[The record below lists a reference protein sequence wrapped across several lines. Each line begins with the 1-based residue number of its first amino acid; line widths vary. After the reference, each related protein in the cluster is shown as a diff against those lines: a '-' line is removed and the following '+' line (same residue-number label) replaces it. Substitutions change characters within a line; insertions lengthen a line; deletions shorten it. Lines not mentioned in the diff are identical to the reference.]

1 MAKRFTENAQKII
14 LIAQEEAKRLNH
26 DYVGTEHILLGLSAI
41 DGTVSHKILS
51 GMGVT
56 FRKVRQEIEKMVG
69 IGDTIMLLGEIPFTP
84 RAKAVLEFSVEESQ
98 ILGTEHIGTEHIL
111 LGLIREEEG
120 MASKIL
126 ENLGLSLPALR
137 EAVLNFLGNANPE
150 ELSEKN
156 TESAQEINLSSF
168 TSSEEKTSKSGINKK
183 SKTPTLDEYT
193 RDLTRLATQHK
204 LDPVIGREEEIER
217 VVQILARRT
226 KNNPV
231 LIGEPGVGKTAIVEG
246 LAQKIARGEI
256 SDLLSGK
263 RLLALDMASVIA
275 GTKYRGEFE
284 QRLKNIIDEMAAAQ
298 DAIIF
303 IDELHTIIGAGAAEG
318 SMDASNMLKPALA
331 RGEVQCI
338 GATTFDEYR
347 KYVETDTALERR
359 FQPVVIEPP
368 DLEETVSI
376 LNGVRAKYEQH
387 HKVKYT
393 DGAVRAAA
401 AISDRYISDRALP
414 DKALDLFDEAGARAR
429 LKNAVLPPEIKQK
442 QAEYNQAIL
451 EKDEALSNKEFE
463 KAAAAKDTEDR
474 LKAYIDNLKAKWQE
488 EHAKNVPEVT
498 EEDIALVASKWT
510 GIPVTRLTQSETD
523 KILHMEE
530 HLHEHIIGQDDAV
543 RVVSQAIRR
552 NRTGLGNPHRPIGGF
567 LFLGPTGVGKTE
579 LAKSLATFLFGDEE
593 AMIRL
598 DMSEYMEKFAVSRLI
613 GAPPGYVGY
622 EEGGQLTEAV
632 RRRPYSVVV
641 LDELEKAHPDIYN
654 ILLQV
659 LDEGALS
666 DNLGHKV
673 SFKNCV
679 VIMTSNVGAR
689 EITNKGSQ
697 LGFAAR
703 QSEEEEYQDMRK
715 NVMEE
720 VKKTFNPEFINR
732 IDEIVVFHSLSKDN
746 IGAILDLALKEV
758 DDKLTEKELTLELTP
773 EAKDFLVEKGFDVKF
788 GARPL
793 LRTLQRELEDPLAE
807 NILIN
812 QYAAGTKII
821 VHFNKETGKLTFSGA
836 GTKSKRKQTAHI

>member
-41 DGTVSHKILS
+41 EGTVSNKILS
-51 GMGVT
+51 NLGVT

-69 IGDTIMLLGEIPFTP
+69 VGDTIMLLGEIPFTP
-84 RAKAVLEFSVEESQ
+84 RAKKVLEFSVEESQ
-98 ILGTEHIGTEHIL
+98 MLGNEHIGTEHIL

-120 MASKIL
+120 MACKIL
-126 ENLGLSLPALR
+126 ENLGLNLGLVR
-137 EAVLNFLGNANPE
+137 DTVLSFLGDAEPDDLNEDIGDLP
-150 ELSEKN
+150 
-156 TESAQEINLSSF
+156 QEINLNSLPKRGGR
-168 TSSEEKTSKSGINKK
+168 EDAPGKK

-193 RDLTRLATQHK
+193 RDLTRLAAQNK
-204 LDPVIGREEEIER
+204 LDPVIGREEEMER
-217 VVQILARRT
+217 VVQILARRS

-256 SDLLSGK
+256 SDVLSGK
-263 RLLALDMASVIA
+263 RLLALDLASVIA

-284 QRLKNIIDEMAAAQ
+284 QRLKNIIDELAAAQ
-298 DAIIF
+298 DAIVF

-318 SMDASNMLKPALA
+318 SIDASNMLKPALA

-347 KYVETDTALERR
+347 KYIEADTALERR
-359 FQPVVIEPP
+359 FQPVVADPP
-368 DLEETVSI
+368 DVEETITI
-376 LNGVRAKYEQH
+376 LKGVRGKYEAH

-393 DGAVRAAA
+393 DGALRAAA
-401 AISDRYISDRALP
+401 AIADRYITDRAMP

-429 LKNAVLPPEIKQK
+429 LKHAVLPPEIKQK
-442 QAEYNQAIL
+442 QAEYNQAVL
-451 EKDEALSNKEFE
+451 EKDDALSKKEFE
-463 KAAAAKDTEDR
+463 KAAAAKDAEDR
-474 LKAYIDNLKAKWQE
+474 LKAYIDHLKQKWQE
-488 EHAKNVPEVT
+488 ERGKHTPEVT

-530 HLHEHIIGQDDAV
+530 HLHERVIGQDDAV
-543 RVVSQAIRR
+543 KAVSQAIRR

-579 LAKSLATFLFGDEE
+579 LAKSLATFLFGDED

-679 VIMTSNVGAR
+679 IIMTSNVGAR
-689 EITNKGSQ
+689 EITNKGGQ
-697 LGFAAR
+697 LGFAAK
-703 QSEEEEYQDMRK
+703 QSEEEQYKDMRK

-732 IDEIVVFHSLSKDN
+732 IDEIVVFHSLSKEH
-746 IGAILDLALKEV
+746 IGRILDIALEEV
-758 DDKLTEKELTLELTP
+758 DDKLAEKDLELELTAA
-773 EAKDFLVEKGFDVKF
+773 AKDFLVEKGFDVKF

-807 NILIN
+807 NILVN
-812 QYAAGTKII
+812 RYPAGAKII
-821 VHFNKETGKLTFSGA
+821 VDFDKEAGKLTFSGA
-836 GTKSKRKQTAHI
+836 AAQKEAVKI

>member
-26 DYVGTEHILLGLSAI
+26 DYVGTEHILLGLSALE
-41 DGTVSHKILS
+41 GTVSNKILT
-51 GMGVT
+51 GLGVT
-56 FRKVRQEIEKMVG
+56 FRKVRLEIEKMVG

-84 RAKAVLEFSVEESQ
+84 RAKKVLEFSVEESQ
-98 ILGTEHIGTEHIL
+98 MLGTDHIGTEHIL

-120 MASKIL
+120 MASRIL
-126 ENLGLSLPALR
+126 ENLGLNLD
-137 EAVLNFLGNANPE
+137 AVRDATLNFIGDAEPGDL
-150 ELSEKN
+150 
-156 TESAQEINLSSF
+156 TEDLTDLPQEINLNSVPKRERE
-168 TSSEEKTSKSGINKK
+168 TPNAKKT
-183 SKTPTLDEYT
+183 KTPTLDEYT
-193 RDLTRLATQHK
+193 RDLTKLAAQNQ
-204 LDPVIGREEEIER
+204 LDPVIGREEEMER
-217 VVQILARRT
+217 LVQILARRT

-231 LIGEPGVGKTAIVEG
+231 LIGEPGAGKTAIVEG

-256 SDLLSGK
+256 SDVLANK
-263 RLLALDMASVIA
+263 RLLALDLASVIA

-284 QRLKNIIDEMAAAQ
+284 QRLKNIIDELAASK

-318 SMDASNMLKPALA
+318 SIDASNMLKPALA

-347 KYVETDTALERR
+347 KYIEADTALERR
-359 FQPVVIEPP
+359 FQPVVADPP
-368 DLEETVSI
+368 DVDETVTI
-376 LNGVRAKYEQH
+376 LKGIRAKYEQH

-401 AISDRYISDRALP
+401 AIADRYITDRAMP
-414 DKALDLFDEAGARAR
+414 DKAIDLFDEAGARAR

-442 QAEYNQAIL
+442 QLEYNQAVQ
-451 EKDEALSNKEFE
+451 EKDEALSKKEFE
-463 KAAAAKDTEDR
+463 KAAAAKDTEER
-474 LKAYIDNLKAKWQE
+474 LKAYVEHLKQQWHEKHDKE
-488 EHAKNVPEVT
+488 VPEVT

-530 HLHEHIIGQDDAV
+530 HLHERIIGQDDAV
-543 RVVSQAIRR
+543 KAVSLAIRR

-579 LAKSLATFLFGDEE
+579 LAKSLATFLFGDED

-659 LDEGALS
+659 LDEGSLS

-679 VIMTSNVGAR
+679 IIMTSNVGAR
-689 EITNKGSQ
+689 EITNKGNT
-697 LGFAAR
+697 LGFAAH
-703 QSEEEEYQDMRK
+703 QTEEQEYQDMRK

-732 IDEIVVFHSLSKDN
+732 IDEIVVFHSLTKEN
-746 IGAILDLALKEV
+746 IGQILDLALTEV
-758 DDKLTEKELTLELTP
+758 DEKLKDKELSLKLTKA
-773 EAKDFLVEKGFDVKF
+773 AKDFLVEKGFDVKY

-807 NILIN
+807 NILVSR
-812 QYAAGTKII
+812 YPAHTEI
-821 VHFNKETGKLTFSGA
+821 VVDFNKSAGKLTFAGA
-836 GTKSKRKQTAHI
+836 AAKTKTAVAI

>member
-26 DYVGTEHILLGLSAI
+26 DYVGTEHILLGLCAI
-41 DGTVSHKILS
+41 EGTVSNQILTS
-51 GMGVT
+51 LGVT
-56 FRKVRQEIEKMVG
+56 FRKVRLEIEKMVG

-84 RAKAVLEFSVEESQ
+84 RAKKVLEFSVEESQ
-98 ILGTEHIGTEHIL
+98 LLNSEYIGTEHIL

-120 MASKIL
+120 MAGKIL
-126 ENLGLSLPALR
+126 GNLGLSLMLVR
-137 EAVLNFLGNANPE
+137 DTVINSIGEGKLND
-150 ELSEKN
+150 
-156 TESAQEINLSSF
+156 
-168 TSSEEKTSKSGINKK
+168 EEKTPDVMRQAEAEDEPINSAHPSNFKKK

-193 RDLTRLATQHK
+193 RDLTALAAKNQ
-204 LDPVIGREEEIER
+204 LDPVIGRDNEIER
-217 VVQILARRT
+217 IVQILARRT

-246 LAQKIARGEI
+246 LAQKMAKGEI
-256 SDLLSGK
+256 SDVLADK
-263 RLLALDMASVIA
+263 RLLALDLASIVA

-284 QRLKNIIDEMAAAQ
+284 QRLKNIIDELAASQ
-298 DAIIF
+298 DAVVF

-318 SMDASNMLKPALA
+318 SIDASNMLKPALA

-347 KYVETDTALERR
+347 KYIEADTALERR
-359 FQPVVIEPP
+359 FQPVVADPP
-368 DLEETVSI
+368 DVDQTITI
-376 LNGVRAKYEQH
+376 LKGLRPKYEEH
-387 HKVKYT
+387 HHVKYT
-393 DGAVRAAA
+393 DSAVRAAA
-401 AISDRYISDRALP
+401 MIADRYITDRAMP

-429 LKNAVLPPEIKQK
+429 LKNAILPPEIKQK
-442 QAEYNQAIL
+442 QNELQATTAE
-451 EKDEALSNKEFE
+451 KEALLAKKDFV
-463 KAAAAKDTEDR
+463 KAAEVKEAEAR
-474 LKAYIDNLKAKWQE
+474 LREYVEHLKKKWQD
-488 EHAKNVPEVT
+488 EHASHTPKVT

-530 HLHEHIIGQDDAV
+530 HLHKRIIGQEDAV
-543 RVVSQAIRR
+543 KAVSQAIRR

-679 VIMTSNVGAR
+679 IIMTSNVGAR
-689 EITNKGSQ
+689 EITNKGNS
-697 LGFAAR
+697 LGFAAQ
-703 QSEEEEYQDMRK
+703 QSAEDEYKDMRQ
-715 NVMEE
+715 NVMDE

-732 IDEIVVFHSLSKDN
+732 IDEIVVFHALSKEN
-746 IGAILDLALKEV
+746 IGEILEVALKKV
-758 DDKLTEKELTLELTP
+758 DYKLADRQLAIKLTQA
-773 EAKDFLVEKGFDVKF
+773 AKDYLVEKGFDAKF

-793 LRTLQRELEDPLAE
+793 LRTIQRELEDPLAE
-807 NILIN
+807 FILVNRPKSGAHIKVDFDKT
-812 QYAAGTKII
+812 A
-821 VHFNKETGKLTFSGA
+821 GKLTFATAAA
-836 GTKSKRKQTAHI
+836 GKKKTVSL

>member
-41 DGTVSHKILS
+41 EGTVSNKILS
-51 GMGVT
+51 NLGVS

-84 RAKAVLEFSVEESQ
+84 RAKKVLEFSVEESQ
-98 ILGTEHIGTEHIL
+98 LLGTEHIGTEHIL

-120 MASKIL
+120 MAGKIL
-126 ENLGLSLPALR
+126 ENLGLNLDTVRDS
-137 EAVLNFLGNANPE
+137 VLTFLGNAE
-150 ELSEKN
+150 EEDLAEDLSEMP
-156 TESAQEINLSSF
+156 QEINLNALPQRNR
-168 TSSEEKTSKSGINKK
+168 ENPDKRK

-193 RDLTRLATQHK
+193 RDLTRLASQNK

-217 VVQILARRT
+217 IVQILARRS

-256 SDLLSGK
+256 SDVLSGK
-263 RLLALDMASVIA
+263 RLLALDLASVIA

-284 QRLKNIIDEMAAAQ
+284 QRLKNIIDELAAAQ
-298 DAIIF
+298 DAIVF

-318 SMDASNMLKPALA
+318 SIDASNMLKPALA

-347 KYVETDTALERR
+347 KYIEADTALERR
-359 FQPVVIEPP
+359 FQPVVAEPP
-368 DLEETVSI
+368 DVEGTVTI
-376 LNGVRAKYEQH
+376 LKGVRSKYETH

-393 DGAVRAAA
+393 DGAIRAAA
-401 AISDRYISDRALP
+401 AIADRYITDRALP

-429 LKNAVLPPEIKQK
+429 LKNAILPPEIKQK
-442 QAEYNQAIL
+442 QMEYNQAIQ
-451 EKDEALSNKEFE
+451 EKDEALAQKEFE

-474 LKAYIDNLKAKWQE
+474 LKAYIDHLKQKWQE
-488 EHAKNVPEVT
+488 ERGKQQPTVT

-530 HLHEHIIGQDDAV
+530 QLHERIIGQEDAV
-543 RVVSQAIRR
+543 KVVSQAIRR
-552 NRTGLGNPHRPIGGF
+552 NRTGLGNPNRPIGGF

-579 LAKSLATFLFGDEE
+579 LAKSLATFLFGDED

-659 LDEGALS
+659 LDEGSLS

-689 EITNKGSQ
+689 EITNKGNS
-697 LGFAAR
+697 LGFTA
-703 QSEEEEYQDMRK
+703 QHSEEEEYRDMRK

-732 IDEIVVFHSLSKDN
+732 IDEIVVFHSLSKEH
-746 IGAILDLALKEV
+746 IGQILDLALEEV
-758 DDKLTEKELTLELTP
+758 DDKLAEKELEIKLTDS
-773 EAKDFLVEKGFDVKF
+773 AKEFLVEKGFDVKF

-812 QYAAGTKII
+812 RYPAGTQII
-821 VHFNKETGKLTFSGA
+821 VDLDKDAGKLTFA
-836 GTKSKRKQTAHI
+836 KMPVKTQKKETVKI

>member
-1 MAKRFTENAQKII
+1 MPKRFTENAQKII

-26 DYVGTEHILLGLSAI
+26 DYVGTEHILLGLAAI
-41 DGTVSHKILS
+41 DGTVSNKILT
-51 GMGVT
+51 GLGVT
-56 FRKVRQEIEKMVG
+56 FRKVRLEIEKMVG

-84 RAKAVLEFSVEESQ
+84 RAKKVLEFSVEESQ
-98 ILGTEHIGTEHIL
+98 LLGTQHIGTEHIL

-120 MASKIL
+120 MACKIL
-126 ENLGLSLPALR
+126 ENLGLNLTHVRDSI
-137 EAVLNFLGNANPE
+137 LNYIGDAEPGDLTEDLSADNPE
-150 ELSEKN
+150 ETARETSR
-156 TESAQEINLSSF
+156 SAQ
-168 TSSEEKTSKSGINKK
+168 TKKK

-193 RDLTRLATQHK
+193 RDLTALAK
-204 LDPVIGREEEIER
+204 SNALDPVIGRDEEIER
-217 VVQILARRT
+217 LVQILARRT

-231 LIGEPGVGKTAIVEG
+231 LLGEPGVGKTAIVEG

-256 SDLLSGK
+256 SDVLNGK
-263 RLLALDMASVIA
+263 RLLALDLASVVA

-284 QRLKNIIDEMAAAQ
+284 QRLKNIIDEIAAAK

-318 SMDASNMLKPALA
+318 SIDASNMLKPALA

-347 KYVETDTALERR
+347 KYIETDTALERR
-359 FQPVVIEPP
+359 FQPITVDPP
-368 DLEETVSI
+368 DVEQTITI
-376 LNGVRAKYEQH
+376 LKGIRAKYEQH
-387 HKVKYT
+387 HKVKYA
-393 DGAVRAAA
+393 DDALRAAA
-401 AISDRYISDRALP
+401 AIADRYITDRAMP
-414 DKALDLFDEAGARAR
+414 DKAIDLFDEAGARAR
-429 LKNAVLPPEIKQK
+429 LKNAVLPPEIKEKQK
-442 QAEYNQAIL
+442 EYNQAVE
-451 EKDEALSNKEFE
+451 EKDQALANKEFE

-474 LKAYIDNLKAKWQE
+474 LKNYIDHLKKKWQE
-488 EHAKNVPEVT
+488 EREQKQPEVT
-498 EEDIALVASKWT
+498 KEDIALVASKWT

-530 HLHEHIIGQDDAV
+530 HLHERIIGQEEAV
-543 RVVSQAIRR
+543 RAVSQAIRR
-552 NRTGLGNPHRPIGGF
+552 NRTGLGNPNRPIGGF

-579 LAKSLATFLFGDEE
+579 LAKSLASFLFGDED

-659 LDEGALS
+659 LDEGYLS
-666 DNLGHKV
+666 DTLGHKV

-689 EITNKGSQ
+689 EITNKGSN
-697 LGFAAR
+697 LGFAAKTT
-703 QSEEEEYQDMRK
+703 EEQQYQDMRQG
-715 NVMEE
+715 VMDE

-732 IDEIVVFHSLSKDN
+732 IDEIVVFHALTKEN
-746 IGAILDLALKEV
+746 IAQILDLALEEV
-758 DDKLTEKELTLELTP
+758 DDKLANKELELELTDS
-773 EAKDFLVEKGFDVKF
+773 AKNYLIERGFDAKY

-807 NILIN
+807 NILTSR
-812 QYAAGTKII
+812 YAPGTVIR
-821 VHFNKETGKLTFSGA
+821 VDLNKDTQKLTFSNA
-836 GTKSKRKQTAHI
+836 ASKPKNAVAI

>member
-26 DYVGTEHILLGLSAI
+26 DYVGTEHILLGLSAL
-41 DGTVSHKILS
+41 DGTVSHKILT
-51 GMGVT
+51 GLGIT

-69 IGDTIMLLGEIPFTP
+69 IGDAIMLSGEIPFTP
-84 RAKAVLEFSVEESQ
+84 RAKKVLEFSVEESQ
-98 ILGTEHIGTEHIL
+98 MLGVEHIGTEHIL
-111 LGLIREEEG
+111 LGLIHEEEG
-120 MASKIL
+120 MAGKIL
-126 ENLGLSLPALR
+126 ENLGLNLHIVR
-137 EAVLNFLGNANPE
+137 EAVLNFLGNAAPE
-150 ELSEKN
+150 DLAEKN
-156 TESAQEINLSSF
+156 TESPSDLAMPSFSKQE
-168 TSSEEKTSKSGINKK
+168 EQAKGSKRN
-183 SKTPTLDEYT
+183 KTPTLDEYA
-193 RDLTRLATQHK
+193 RDLTRLAMQHK

-246 LAQKIARGEI
+246 LAQKIAQGEI
-256 SDLLSGK
+256 SDVLAGK

-284 QRLKNIIDEMAAAQ
+284 QRLKNIIDELTEAQ
-298 DAIIF
+298 DAVIF

-318 SMDASNMLKPALA
+318 SIDASNMLKPALA

-359 FQPVVIEPP
+359 FQPVVVEPP
-368 DLEETVSI
+368 SAEETITI
-376 LNGVRAKYEQH
+376 LTGVRSKYEQH
-387 HKVKYT
+387 HKVTYT

-401 AISDRYISDRALP
+401 MIADRYITDRALP

-442 QAEYNQAIL
+442 QAEYNQVVL
-451 EKDEALSNKEFE
+451 EKDEALSKKEFE

-474 LKAYIDNLKAKWQE
+474 LKSYIDHLKQEWQKE
-488 EHAKNVPEVT
+488 QGKHTPEVT

-510 GIPVTRLTQSETD
+510 GIPVTRMTQSETE

-530 HLHEHIIGQDDAV
+530 HLHKRIIGQDDAV

-552 NRTGLGNPHRPIGGF
+552 NRTGLGNPNRPIGGF

-593 AMIRL
+593 AMIRM

-679 VIMTSNVGAR
+679 IIMTSNVGAR

-697 LGFAAR
+697 LGFAAH
-703 QSEEEEYQDMRK
+703 QSEEQEYQDMRQ

-746 IGAILDLALKEV
+746 IGQILDLALQEV
-758 DDKLTEKELTLELTP
+758 SEKLADKELTIELTQA
-773 EAKDFLVEKGFDVKF
+773 AKDFLVEKGFDIKF

-793 LRTLQRELEDPLAE
+793 LRTIQRELEDPLAE
-807 NILIN
+807 HILVN
-812 QYAAGTKII
+812 RYPAGVKII
-821 VHFNKETGKLTFSGA
+821 VDLDKEAQKLIFA
-836 GTKSKRKQTAHI
+836 KSKNKTEHKEPATV

>member
-26 DYVGTEHILLGLSAI
+26 DYVGTEHILLGLCAI
-41 DGTVSHKILS
+41 EGTLSNKILAS
-51 GMGVT
+51 VGVS

-84 RAKAVLEFSVEESQ
+84 RAKKVLEFSVEESQ
-98 ILGTEHIGTEHIL
+98 LLNSDHIGTEHIL

-120 MASKIL
+120 MASRIL
-126 ENLGLSLPALR
+126 NNLGTNLILIR
-137 EAVLNFLGNANPE
+137 EAAMGLVNTDEETEKEENASPRMADINLPE
-150 ELSEKN
+150 E
-156 TESAQEINLSSF
+156 TRTSAKKDR
-168 TSSEEKTSKSGINKK
+168 KT
-183 SKTPTLDEYT
+183 KTPTLDEYT
-193 RDLTRLATQHK
+193 RDLTALAAKHQ
-204 LDPVIGREEEIER
+204 LDPVIGREDEIER
-217 VVQILARRT
+217 LVQILARRT

-246 LAQKIARGEI
+246 LAQKMAAGEI
-256 SDLLSGK
+256 SDVLSGK
-263 RLLALDMASVIA
+263 RLLALDLASVVA

-284 QRLKNIIDEMAAAQ
+284 QRLKNIIDELANAQ
-298 DAIIF
+298 NAIVF

-318 SMDASNMLKPALA
+318 SIDASNMLKPALA

-338 GATTFDEYR
+338 GATTFDEFR
-347 KYVETDTALERR
+347 KYIEADTALERR
-359 FQPVVIEPP
+359 FQPVVADPP
-368 DLEETVSI
+368 DVEQTITI
-376 LNGVRAKYEQH
+376 LKGVRAKYEAH
-387 HKVKYT
+387 HKVTYT
-393 DGAVRAAA
+393 EGAIRAAA
-401 AISDRYISDRALP
+401 TIADRYINDRAMP

-429 LKNAVLPPEIKQK
+429 LANAVLPPEIKQK
-442 QAEYNQAIL
+442 QAQYREAIE
-451 EKDEALSNKEFE
+451 EKEKFMAAKQFE
-463 KAAAAKDTEDR
+463 KAAEAKATETR
-474 LKAYIDNLKAKWQE
+474 LKEYIDHLKQE
-488 EHAKNVPEVT
+488 FDQKRSKDLPKVT

-530 HLHEHIIGQDDAV
+530 HLHERIIGQEDAV
-543 RVVSQAIRR
+543 KVVSQAIRR

-579 LAKSLATFLFGDEE
+579 LAKSLATFLFGDED
-593 AMIRL
+593 AMIRM

-689 EITNKGSQ
+689 EITNKGNS
-697 LGFAAR
+697 LGFTAA
-703 QSEEEEYQDMRK
+703 QSAEEEYKDMRQ
-715 NVMEE
+715 NVMDE

-732 IDEIVVFHSLSKDN
+732 IDEIVVFHALSKEN
-746 IGAILDLALKEV
+746 IGKILDLSLKRV
-758 DDKLTEKELTLELTP
+758 NDKLTDRELSITLTKAAKE
-773 EAKDFLVEKGFDVKF
+773 FLVEKGFDAKF

-793 LRTLQRELEDPLAE
+793 LRTIQRELEDPLAE
-807 NILIN
+807 NILVSR
-812 QYAAGTKII
+812 YPAHTKIK
-821 VHFNKETGKLTFSGA
+821 VDFDKNSGKLVFSGVATGKKETIT
-836 GTKSKRKQTAHI
+836 R

>member
-26 DYVGTEHILLGLSAI
+26 DYVGTEHILLGLCAI
-41 DGTVSHKILS
+41 EGTLSNRILTS
-51 GMGVT
+51 VGVT
-56 FRKVRQEIEKMVG
+56 FRKVRLEIEKMVG

-84 RAKAVLEFSVEESQ
+84 RAKKVLEFSVEESQ
-98 ILGTEHIGTEHIL
+98 MLNSQHIGTEHIL

-120 MASKIL
+120 MASRIL
-126 ENLGLSLPALR
+126 NNLGTNLILIR
-137 EAVLNFLGNANPE
+137 EAALG
-150 ELSEKN
+150 LVN
-156 TESAQEINLSSF
+156 TEGTEEKTDFPSGAAEINLP
-168 TSSEEKTSKSGINKK
+168 EESVQSASRPAEKK
-183 SKTPTLDEYT
+183 QTKTPTLDEYS
-193 RDLTRLATQHK
+193 RDLTALAAKHE
-204 LDPVIGREEEIER
+204 LDPVIGRENEIER
-217 VVQILARRT
+217 IVQILARRT

-231 LIGEPGVGKTAIVEG
+231 LLGEPGVGKTAIVEG
-246 LAQKIARGEI
+246 LAQKMAAGEI
-256 SDLLSGK
+256 SDVLSGK
-263 RLLALDMASVIA
+263 RLLALDMASIVA

-284 QRLKNIIDEMAAAQ
+284 QRLKNIIDELAAAKN
-298 DAIIF
+298 AIVF

-318 SMDASNMLKPALA
+318 SIDASNMLKPALA

-347 KYVETDTALERR
+347 KYIEADTALERR
-359 FQPVVIEPP
+359 FQPVVTDPP
-368 DLEETVSI
+368 DVEQTITI
-376 LNGVRAKYEQH
+376 LKGVRAKYENH
-387 HKVKYT
+387 HKVKYS
-393 DGAVRAAA
+393 DAAVRAAA
-401 AISDRYISDRALP
+401 TIADRYISDRAMP
-414 DKALDLFDEAGARAR
+414 DKALDLFDEAGARTR
-429 LKNAVLPPEIKQK
+429 LAHAVLPPEIKQK
-442 QAEYNQAIL
+442 QAEYQEVVA
-451 EKDEALSNKEFE
+451 EKEKYLADKQFE
-463 KAAAAKDTEDR
+463 KAAEAKAAETR
-474 LKAYIDNLKAKWQE
+474 LKEYIDHLKQQWE
-488 EHAKNVPEVT
+488 EERSKNVPEVT

-510 GIPVTRLTQSETD
+510 GIPVTRLTQSETE

-530 HLHEHIIGQDDAV
+530 HLHERIIGQEDAV

-689 EITNKGSQ
+689 EITNKGNS
-697 LGFAAR
+697 LGFTAN
-703 QSEEEEYQDMRK
+703 QSEEETYKDMRQ
-715 NVMEE
+715 NVMDE

-732 IDEIVVFHSLSKDN
+732 IDEIVVFHSLTREN
-746 IGAILDLALKEV
+746 IGQILDLALKRV
-758 DDKLTEKELTLELTP
+758 DEKLADRDLSLHLTQ
-773 EAKDFLVEKGFDVKF
+773 EAKNFLVEKGFDAKF

-793 LRTLQRELEDPLAE
+793 LRTIQRELEDPLAE
-807 NILIN
+807 HILVSH
-812 QYAAGTKII
+812 YPAKAKIK
-821 VHFNKETGKLTFSGA
+821 VDLDKNSGKLVFSRLATGK
-836 GTKSKRKQTAHI
+836 KQTITI

>member
-51 GMGVT
+51 GLGVT

-98 ILGTEHIGTEHIL
+98 ILDTEHIGTEHIL

-120 MASKIL
+120 MAGKIL
-126 ENLGLSLPALR
+126 ENLGLSLPAIR
-137 EAVLNFLGNANPE
+137 EAVLTFLGNANAE
-150 ELSEKN
+150 ELAEKN
-156 TESAQEINLSSF
+156 TAEPQEINMASFARTPDEKSSA
-168 TSSEEKTSKSGINKK
+168 KTNAKT
-183 SKTPTLDEYT
+183 KTPTLDEYT
-193 RDLTRLATQHK
+193 RDLTRLAAQHK

-368 DLEETVSI
+368 DVDETIAI
-376 LNGVRAKYEQH
+376 LKGVRAKYEQH
-387 HKVKYT
+387 HKVQYT
-393 DGAVRAAA
+393 DGAVQAAA
-401 AISDRYISDRALP
+401 TISDRYISDRALP

-429 LKNAVLPPEIKQK
+429 LKNSVLPPEIKQK
-442 QAEYNQAIL
+442 QAEYNQAVL
-451 EKDEALSNKEFE
+451 EKEEALSRKEFE
-463 KAAAAKDTEDR
+463 KAAAAKDTEER
-474 LKAYIDNLKAKWQE
+474 LKKYIDELKETWQK
-488 EHAKNVPEVT
+488 EHDKNVSQVT

-510 GIPVTRLTQSETD
+510 GIPVTRMTQSETE
-523 KILHMEE
+523 KILHMEDL
-530 HLHEHIIGQDDAV
+530 LHERIIGQDDAV

-552 NRTGLGNPHRPIGGF
+552 NRTGLGNPNRPIGGF

-579 LAKSLATFLFGDEE
+579 LAKSLAMFLFGDEE
-593 AMIRL
+593 AMIRM

-697 LGFAAR
+697 LGFAAH
-703 QSEEEEYQDMRK
+703 QSAEEEYQDMRQ
-715 NVMEE
+715 NVMDE

-732 IDEIVVFHSLSKDN
+732 IDEIVVFHSLSKEN
-746 IGAILDLALKEV
+746 IGAILDLGLKEV
-758 DDKLTEKELTLELTP
+758 GRKLADKQLTLELTQD
-773 EAKDFLVEKGFDVKF
+773 AKDFLVERGFDEKF

-807 NILIN
+807 HILVN
-812 QYAAGTKII
+812 HYAANTKII
-821 VHFNKETGKLTFSGA
+821 VNLDKETHKLIFA
-836 GTKSKRKQTAHI
+836 GTKTKRKQPINA

>member
-1 MAKRFTENAQKII
+1 MPKRFTENAQKII

-26 DYVGTEHILLGLSAI
+26 DYVGTEHILLGLAAI
-41 DGTVSHKILS
+41 DGTVSNKILT
-51 GMGVT
+51 GLGVT
-56 FRKVRQEIEKMVG
+56 FRKVRLEIEKMVG

-84 RAKAVLEFSVEESQ
+84 RAKKVLEFSVEESQ
-98 ILGTEHIGTEHIL
+98 LLGTQHIGTEHIL

-120 MASKIL
+120 MACKIL
-126 ENLGLSLPALR
+126 ENLGLNLTHVRDSI
-137 EAVLNFLGNANPE
+137 LNYIGDAEPGDLTEDLSADNPE
-150 ELSEKN
+150 ETARETSR
-156 TESAQEINLSSF
+156 SAQ
-168 TSSEEKTSKSGINKK
+168 TKKK

-193 RDLTRLATQHK
+193 RDLTALAK
-204 LDPVIGREEEIER
+204 NNALDPVIGRDEEIER
-217 VVQILARRT
+217 LVQILARRT

-231 LIGEPGVGKTAIVEG
+231 LLGEPGVGKTAIVEG

-256 SDLLSGK
+256 SDVLNGK
-263 RLLALDMASVIA
+263 RLLALDLASVVA

-284 QRLKNIIDEMAAAQ
+284 QRLKNIIDEIAAAK

-318 SMDASNMLKPALA
+318 SIDASNMLKPALA

-347 KYVETDTALERR
+347 KYIETDTALERR
-359 FQPVVIEPP
+359 FQPITVDPP
-368 DLEETVSI
+368 DVEQTITI
-376 LNGVRAKYEQH
+376 LKGIRAKYEQH
-387 HKVKYT
+387 HKVKYA
-393 DGAVRAAA
+393 DDALRAAA
-401 AISDRYISDRALP
+401 AIADRYITDRAMP
-414 DKALDLFDEAGARAR
+414 DKAIDLFDEAGARAR
-429 LKNAVLPPEIKQK
+429 LKNAVLPPEIKEKQK
-442 QAEYNQAIL
+442 EYNQAVE
-451 EKDEALSNKEFE
+451 EKDQALANKEFE

-474 LKAYIDNLKAKWQE
+474 LKNYIDHLKKKWQE
-488 EHAKNVPEVT
+488 EREQKQPEVT
-498 EEDIALVASKWT
+498 KEDIALVASKWT

-530 HLHEHIIGQDDAV
+530 HLHERIIGQEEAV
-543 RVVSQAIRR
+543 RAVSQAIRR
-552 NRTGLGNPHRPIGGF
+552 NRTGLGNPNRPIGGF

-579 LAKSLATFLFGDEE
+579 LAKSLASFLFGDED

-659 LDEGALS
+659 LDEGYLS
-666 DNLGHKV
+666 DTLGHKV

-689 EITNKGSQ
+689 EITNKGSN
-697 LGFAAR
+697 LGFAAKTT
-703 QSEEEEYQDMRK
+703 EEQQYQDMRQG
-715 NVMEE
+715 VMDE

-732 IDEIVVFHSLSKDN
+732 IDEIVVFHALTKEN
-746 IGAILDLALKEV
+746 IAQILDLALEEV
-758 DDKLTEKELTLELTP
+758 DDKLANKELELELTDS
-773 EAKDFLVEKGFDVKF
+773 AKNFLIERGFDAKY

-807 NILIN
+807 NILTSR
-812 QYAAGTKII
+812 YAPGTVIR
-821 VHFNKETGKLTFSGA
+821 VDLNKDTQKLTFSNA
-836 GTKSKRKQTAHI
+836 ASKPKNAVAI

>member
-1 MAKRFTENAQKII
+1 MPKRFTENAQKII

-26 DYVGTEHILLGLSAI
+26 DYVGTEHILLGLAAI
-41 DGTVSHKILS
+41 DGTVSNKILT
-51 GMGVT
+51 GLGVT
-56 FRKVRQEIEKMVG
+56 FRKVRLEIEKMVG

-84 RAKAVLEFSVEESQ
+84 RAKKVLEFSVEESQ
-98 ILGTEHIGTEHIL
+98 LLGTQHIGTEHIL

-120 MASKIL
+120 MACKIL
-126 ENLGLSLPALR
+126 ENLGLNLTHVRDSI
-137 EAVLNFLGNANPE
+137 LNYIGDAEPGDLTEDLSADNPE
-150 ELSEKN
+150 ETTRETSR
-156 TESAQEINLSSF
+156 SAQ
-168 TSSEEKTSKSGINKK
+168 TKKK

-193 RDLTRLATQHK
+193 RDLTALAK
-204 LDPVIGREEEIER
+204 NNALDPVIGRDEEIER
-217 VVQILARRT
+217 LVQILARRT

-231 LIGEPGVGKTAIVEG
+231 LLGEPGVGKTAIVEG

-256 SDLLSGK
+256 SDVLNGK
-263 RLLALDMASVIA
+263 RLLALDLASVVA

-284 QRLKNIIDEMAAAQ
+284 QRLKNIIDEIATAK

-318 SMDASNMLKPALA
+318 SIDASNMLKPALA

-347 KYVETDTALERR
+347 KYIETDTALERR
-359 FQPVVIEPP
+359 FQPITVDPP
-368 DLEETVSI
+368 DVEQTITI
-376 LNGVRAKYEQH
+376 LKGIRAKYEQH
-387 HKVKYT
+387 HKVKYA
-393 DGAVRAAA
+393 DDALRAAA
-401 AISDRYISDRALP
+401 AIADRYITDRAMP
-414 DKALDLFDEAGARAR
+414 DKAIDLFDEAGARAR
-429 LKNAVLPPEIKQK
+429 LKNAVLPPEIKEKQK
-442 QAEYNQAIL
+442 EYNQAVE
-451 EKDEALSNKEFE
+451 EKDQALANKEFE

-474 LKAYIDNLKAKWQE
+474 LKNYIDHLKKKWQE
-488 EHAKNVPEVT
+488 EREQKQPEVT
-498 EEDIALVASKWT
+498 KEDIALVASKWT

-530 HLHEHIIGQDDAV
+530 HLHERIIGQEEAV
-543 RVVSQAIRR
+543 RAVSQAIRR
-552 NRTGLGNPHRPIGGF
+552 NRTGLGNPNRPIGGF

-579 LAKSLATFLFGDEE
+579 LAKSLASFLFGDED

-659 LDEGALS
+659 LDEGYLS
-666 DNLGHKV
+666 DTLGHKV

-689 EITNKGSQ
+689 EITNKGSN
-697 LGFAAR
+697 LGFAAKTT
-703 QSEEEEYQDMRK
+703 EEQQYQDMRQG
-715 NVMEE
+715 VMDE

-732 IDEIVVFHSLSKDN
+732 IDEIVVFHALTKEN
-746 IGAILDLALKEV
+746 IAQILDLALEEV
-758 DDKLTEKELTLELTP
+758 DDKLANKELELELTNS
-773 EAKDFLVEKGFDVKF
+773 AKNYLIERGFDAKY

-807 NILIN
+807 NILTSR
-812 QYAAGTKII
+812 YAPGTVIR
-821 VHFNKETGKLTFSGA
+821 VDLNKDTQKLTFSNA
-836 GTKSKRKQTAHI
+836 ASKPKNAVAI

>member
-1 MAKRFTENAQKII
+1 MPKRFTENAQKII

-26 DYVGTEHILLGLSAI
+26 DYVGTEHILLGLVAI
-41 DGTVSHKILS
+41 DGTVSNKILT
-51 GMGVT
+51 GLGVT
-56 FRKVRQEIEKMVG
+56 FRKVRLEIEKMVG

-84 RAKAVLEFSVEESQ
+84 RAKKVLEFSVEESQ
-98 ILGTEHIGTEHIL
+98 LLGTQHIGTEHIL

-120 MASKIL
+120 MACKIL
-126 ENLGLSLPALR
+126 ENLGLNLTHVRDSI
-137 EAVLNFLGNANPE
+137 LNYIGDAEPGDLTEDLSADNPE
-150 ELSEKN
+150 ETTRETSR
-156 TESAQEINLSSF
+156 SAQ
-168 TSSEEKTSKSGINKK
+168 TKKK

-193 RDLTRLATQHK
+193 RDLTALAK
-204 LDPVIGREEEIER
+204 NNALDPVIGRDEEIER
-217 VVQILARRT
+217 LVQILARRT

-231 LIGEPGVGKTAIVEG
+231 LLGEPGVGKTAIVEG

-256 SDLLSGK
+256 SDVLNGK
-263 RLLALDMASVIA
+263 RLVALDLASVVA

-284 QRLKNIIDEMAAAQ
+284 QRLKNIIDEIAAAK

-318 SMDASNMLKPALA
+318 SIDASNMLKPALA

-347 KYVETDTALERR
+347 KYIETDTALERR
-359 FQPVVIEPP
+359 FQPITVDPP
-368 DLEETVSI
+368 DVEQTITI
-376 LNGVRAKYEQH
+376 LKGIRAKYEQH
-387 HKVKYT
+387 HKVKYA
-393 DGAVRAAA
+393 DDALRAAA
-401 AISDRYISDRALP
+401 AIADRYITDRAMP
-414 DKALDLFDEAGARAR
+414 DKAIDLFDEAGARAR
-429 LKNAVLPPEIKQK
+429 LKNAVLPPEIKEKQK
-442 QAEYNQAIL
+442 EYNQAVE
-451 EKDEALSNKEFE
+451 EKDQALANKEFE

-474 LKAYIDNLKAKWQE
+474 LKNYIDHLKKKWQE
-488 EHAKNVPEVT
+488 EREQKQPEVT
-498 EEDIALVASKWT
+498 KEDIALVASKWT

-530 HLHEHIIGQDDAV
+530 HLHERIIGQEEAV
-543 RVVSQAIRR
+543 RAVSQAIRR
-552 NRTGLGNPHRPIGGF
+552 NRTGLGNPNRPIGGF

-579 LAKSLATFLFGDEE
+579 LAKSLASFLFGDED

-659 LDEGALS
+659 LDEGYLS
-666 DNLGHKV
+666 DTLGHKV

-689 EITNKGSQ
+689 EITNKGSN
-697 LGFAAR
+697 LGFAAKTT
-703 QSEEEEYQDMRK
+703 EEQQYQDMRQG
-715 NVMEE
+715 VMDE

-732 IDEIVVFHSLSKDN
+732 IDEIVVFHALTKEN
-746 IGAILDLALKEV
+746 IAQILDLALEEV
-758 DDKLTEKELTLELTP
+758 DDKLANKELELELTDS
-773 EAKDFLVEKGFDVKF
+773 AKNYLIERGFDAKY

-807 NILIN
+807 NILTSR
-812 QYAAGTKII
+812 YAPGTVIR
-821 VHFNKETGKLTFSGA
+821 VDLNKDTQKLTFSNA
-836 GTKSKRKQTAHI
+836 ASKPKNAVAI

>member
-26 DYVGTEHILLGLSAI
+26 DYVGTEHILLGLCAI
-41 DGTVSHKILS
+41 EGTVSNQILTS
-51 GMGVT
+51 LGVT
-56 FRKVRQEIEKMVG
+56 FRKVRLEIEKMVG

-84 RAKAVLEFSVEESQ
+84 RAKKVLEFSVEESQ
-98 ILGTEHIGTEHIL
+98 LLNSEYIGTEHIL

-120 MASKIL
+120 MAGKIL
-126 ENLGLSLPALR
+126 GNLGLSLTLVR
-137 EAVLNFLGNANPE
+137 DTVINSIGEGKLND
-150 ELSEKN
+150 
-156 TESAQEINLSSF
+156 
-168 TSSEEKTSKSGINKK
+168 EEKTPDVMRQAEAEDEPTNSAHPSNFKKK

-193 RDLTRLATQHK
+193 RDLTALAAKNQ
-204 LDPVIGREEEIER
+204 LDPVIGRDNEIER
-217 VVQILARRT
+217 IVQILARRT

-246 LAQKIARGEI
+246 LAQKMAKGEI
-256 SDLLSGK
+256 SDVLADK
-263 RLLALDMASVIA
+263 RLLALDLASIVA

-284 QRLKNIIDEMAAAQ
+284 QRLKNIIDELAASQ
-298 DAIIF
+298 DAVVF

-318 SMDASNMLKPALA
+318 SIDASNMLKPALA

-347 KYVETDTALERR
+347 KYIEADTALERR
-359 FQPVVIEPP
+359 FQPVVADPP
-368 DLEETVSI
+368 DVDQTITI
-376 LNGVRAKYEQH
+376 LKGLRPKYEEH
-387 HKVKYT
+387 HHVKYT
-393 DGAVRAAA
+393 DSAVRAAA
-401 AISDRYISDRALP
+401 MIADRYITDRAMP

-429 LKNAVLPPEIKQK
+429 LKNAILPPEIKQK
-442 QAEYNQAIL
+442 QNELQATTAE
-451 EKDEALSNKEFE
+451 KEALLAKKDFV
-463 KAAAAKDTEDR
+463 KAAEVKEAEAR
-474 LKAYIDNLKAKWQE
+474 LREYVEHLKKKWQD
-488 EHAKNVPEVT
+488 EHASHTPKVT

-530 HLHEHIIGQDDAV
+530 HLHKRIIGQEDAV
-543 RVVSQAIRR
+543 KAVSQAIRR

-679 VIMTSNVGAR
+679 IIMTSNVGAR
-689 EITNKGSQ
+689 EITNKGNS
-697 LGFAAR
+697 LGFAAQ
-703 QSEEEEYQDMRK
+703 QSAEDEYKDMRQ
-715 NVMEE
+715 NVMDE

-732 IDEIVVFHSLSKDN
+732 IDEIVVFHALSKEN
-746 IGAILDLALKEV
+746 IGEILEVALKKV
-758 DDKLTEKELTLELTP
+758 DYKLADRQLAIKLTQA
-773 EAKDFLVEKGFDVKF
+773 AKDYLVEKGFDAKF

-793 LRTLQRELEDPLAE
+793 LRTIQRELEDPLAE
-807 NILIN
+807 FILVNRPKSGAHIKVDFDKT
-812 QYAAGTKII
+812 A
-821 VHFNKETGKLTFSGA
+821 GKLTFATAAA
-836 GTKSKRKQTAHI
+836 GKKKTVSL